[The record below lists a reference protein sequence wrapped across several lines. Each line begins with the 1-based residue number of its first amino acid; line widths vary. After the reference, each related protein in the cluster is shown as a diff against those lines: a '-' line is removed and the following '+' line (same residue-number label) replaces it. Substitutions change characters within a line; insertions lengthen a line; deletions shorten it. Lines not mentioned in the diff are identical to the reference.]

1 MGHLG
6 DFGAAIKEL
15 DPNAE
20 KDTFTFFGEKFEL
33 VDELPPM
40 LMFQLAASMTGKVA
54 ETEGMGAMWAAL
66 NISLGEDEFNRFYK
80 ISVSQ
85 KADIPSLMELVMNLF
100 QASGGE
106 RPTVQ
111 VSDSPTGLSPT
122 SPSSNTSPSVPQA
135 FGVEP
140 HDATTPTYLRPVGE
154 VLAG

>member
-1 MGHLG
+1 MTYLG

-20 KDTFTFFGEKFEL
+20 KDSFGFFGEKFEV

-40 LMFQLAASMTGKVA
+40 LIFQLAASMTGKVD

-66 NISLGEDEFNRFYK
+66 NVALGEDEFKRFYK
-80 ISVSQ
+80 LAVS
-85 KADIPSLMELVMNLF
+85 KRADITCLMQVVMELF

-111 VSDSPTGLSPT
+111 VSGSPSGQSPT
-122 SPSSNTSPSVPQA
+122 SQSSNTSSSIPEAFGGDRSVP
-135 FGVEP
+135 
-140 HDATTPTYLRPVGE
+140 HLRPISE